1 MNSWSS
7 LIIAFVA
14 VIALALISYVGV
26 STLHLS
32 AVFGVW
38 IPYLAGAIFLIGVVY
53 RIVRWAMVPV
63 PFRIPTTSGQG
74 YSLPWIKSAYFD
86 SPHTTVGLIGRMALE
101 VLLFRSLFRNTKAQL
116 RGGPN
121 VSYGS
126 NQWLWLFGILFHYSF
141 LVIVLRHLRF
151 FIEPVPVFVE
161 MITSVDGF
169 FQILL
174 PTLFLTDLAFLGA
187 ATYLFLRRVALP
199 QMRYISLPAD
209 YFPLV
214 LILGI
219 AITGVLMRNVWKVD
233 LLSVKQLAM
242 GVFTFHPAVP
252 QDIGS
257 IFYIHLFLVSV
268 LVAYLPFSKI
278 MHAAGVFLS
287 PTRNMRN
294 VNRME
299 RWVNPW
305 NYPVKVHTYE
315 EYEDDFRAKMKEAGI
330 PVDKE

>member
-7 LIIAFVA
+7 LIIALVA
-14 VIALALISYVGV
+14 VLALALISFVGV
-26 STLHLS
+26 SSLHLS
-32 AVFGVW
+32 ALFGVW

-86 SPHTTVGLIGRMALE
+86 CPHTRVGLIGRMALE

-121 VSYGS
+121 VAYGS

-141 LVIVLRHLRF
+141 LVILLRHLRF
-151 FIEPVPVFVE
+151 FIEPVPMFVQ
-161 MITSVDGF
+161 MLTSVDGF
-169 FQILL
+169 FDILF
-174 PTLFLTDLAFLGA
+174 PALFLTDLALLGA
-187 ATYLFLRRVALP
+187 ATYLFLRRVVLP

-209 YFPLV
+209 YFPLF
-214 LILGI
+214 LILAI
-219 AITGVLMRNVWKVD
+219 ATTGVLMRVVWKVN
-233 LLSVKQLAM
+233 LLSVKELVM
-242 GVFTFHPAVP
+242 GMSTFHPAFP
-252 QDIGS
+252 QDIGA
-257 IFYIHLFLVSV
+257 IFYIHLFLVCV
-268 LVAYLPFSKI
+268 LIAYLPFSKI
-278 MHAAGVFLS
+278 MHAGGVFLS

-305 NYPVKVHTYE
+305 DYPVKLHSYA
-315 EYEDDFRAKMKEAGI
+315 EYEDDFREKMKEAGI
-330 PVDKE
+330 PVEKE